1 MRMTYSMI
9 SGLALIVNL
18 IINHL
23 VLRNTKGH
31 FGERK
36 EEHRVAVR
44 YCLFVEASNCFF
56 AVDIA
61 WGFLDAHHDVAPLF
75 PLLYT
80 VCVLYFVFMFLT
92 MLMWTRY
99 IVAYL
104 NQERPSSKALL
115 YAVWLMSSLGI
126 IYLLVNFWHPYI
138 FSFNEQNEYI
148 PESGRYIA
156 FLLQVAVYVV
166 VSTYMFYIAHKTRGK
181 EKVRSFAV
189 GITCVVMELFLILQI
204 LDSAKPFYAM
214 GLIIGICLIHSYVE
228 LGENKKKSVY
238 DNIAKGLAE
247 DYAAMYYIDTETG
260 EYQEYVASEEY
271 KSMNVPV
278 IGRDFYAETQANI
291 DAYVHPDDR
300 ELARSLH
307 HKETMLANL
316 EGRKSYSYKYR
327 LMVNGQ
333 PRIFLFTIKL
343 ANDGRNLVLYEK
355 DIEDDIRA
363 ELQRQEAEKKQVT
376 FTQIAESLAVNYD
389 VIYYVNAED
398 ADYISFECQNIYGQM
413 DMKQRGDD
421 FFKDCENDV
430 LQIVHRN
437 DREVVMDFLKKEN
450 LEKALDTYKSSSLD
464 YRIMNGNK
472 AHYVRLTVRKTS
484 DDSHYIIGVE
494 NVDDEILKEK
504 QHLKA
509 LLTEKE
515 LARRDELTGVKN
527 KNAYHELQKSIQEN
541 IEHGLDYLTFA
552 LVVCD
557 ANNLKQI
564 NDTEGHVAGDEY
576 IKSSSKLLCDIFVH
590 SPVFRVGGD
599 EFVVFLRSE
608 DFTNREELM
617 KTLRDRVEENVR
629 TGKRPI
635 LASGM
640 AEYIPTTDS
649 LVSDIFDRADKE
661 MYENKQKLKQ
671 AEAIATLQ

>member
-1 MRMTYSMI
+1 
-9 SGLALIVNL
+9 
-18 IINHL
+18 
-23 VLRNTKGH
+23 
-31 FGERK
+31 
-36 EEHRVAVR
+36 
-44 YCLFVEASNCFF
+44 
-56 AVDIA
+56 
-61 WGFLDAHHDVAPLF
+61 
-75 PLLYT
+75 
-80 VCVLYFVFMFLT
+80 
-92 MLMWTRY
+92 
-99 IVAYL
+99 
-104 NQERPSSKALL
+104 
-115 YAVWLMSSLGI
+115 
-126 IYLLVNFWHPYI
+126 
-138 FSFNEQNEYI
+138 
-148 PESGRYIA
+148 
-156 FLLQVAVYVV
+156 
-166 VSTYMFYIAHKTRGK
+166 
-181 EKVRSFAV
+181 
-189 GITCVVMELFLILQI
+189 ILQI

-421 FFKDCENDV
+421 FFADCQNDI

-437 DREVVMDFLKKEN
+437 DRETVMDFLKKEN
-450 LEKALDTYKSSSLD
+450 LEKALDTYKSSSID